1 MPRRL
6 FWLVSLTLIST
17 LAQAVPPGRLAIPG
31 IQGGDDR
38 SLVEKTGYPWGA
50 IGRVNNTMGPFCT
63 GTLIGPRQVLTAAHC
78 LWNRRTRDWLPP
90 CALHFLA
97 GYQRGSYLAH
107 SLVVS
112 YELADGEAARRNGL
126 SGGPTKDWAVLTL
139 ADDLADRVSPLAT
152 LPLDAT
158 SLPGY
163 RQQGVFLQAGY
174 SRDRPHILTR
184 NERCRIV
191 GLGGDDHIA
200 LHECDATFG
209 DSGSPILL
217 ERDGTFHIVAIHV
230 AIHNRSGKGIAVTG
244 KAFHERLGAMGRP
257 GPRRPT
263 IKACRA
269 IKPLPEP
276 GGETLP
282 LTPVRAVSRAWPRR
296 PVRLKTVKGDGLHED
311 VDLDG
316 NASLLDLMES

>member
-31 IQGGDDR
+31 ILGGDDR

-163 RQQGVFLQAGY
+163 RQQGVASWYG
-174 SRDRPHILTR
+174 P
-184 NERCRIV
+184 
-191 GLGGDDHIA
+191 G
-200 LHECDATFG
+200 
-209 DSGSPILL
+209 
-217 ERDGTFHIVAIHV
+217 FH
-230 AIHNRSGKGIAVTG
+230 GKKTANGETYDMY
-244 KAFHERLGAMGRP
+244 AM
-257 GPRRPT
+257 T
-263 IKACRA
+263 AAHK
-269 IKPLPEP
+269 
-276 GGETLP
+276 TLP
-282 LTPVRAVSRAWPRR
+282 LPSYARVTNLTNGRSVVVRINDRGPFVDGRIIDLSAGAAKKLGFYNKGTARVLVEAVE
-296 PVRLKTVKGDGLHED
+296 LEG
-311 VDLDG
+311 
-316 NASLLDLMES
+316 